1 MKNLQQTGGYATM
14 NTHRKTAVLVGILF
28 IIGTVMGVLS
38 VVFVSP
44 VLDGPG
50 YLARVATNPAPMIR
64 GAFCVL
70 AMGLTLAMVPLAL
83 FPILRKYNEPLAIGY
98 VVFRGG
104 LETVTALG
112 VVGSWLL
119 LVTLGQEY
127 AAAAA
132 AGSPAGQEFQTLGVL
147 ISKAAE
153 ISASAGAV
161 VFPLGAMML
170 YVVLYQ
176 SKLIPRWLSVW
187 GMIAVVLHLALTGLA
202 GLASLSE
209 PSLIQVVANAPILVQ
224 EMVMAVWLIVKGFNS
239 SAVAPRAAKT
249 TTHELLSAA

>member
-1 MKNLQQTGGYATM
+1 MRTY
-14 NTHRKTAVLVGILF
+14 RSTAILVGVLF

-38 VVFVSP
+38 VVFVTP

-50 YLARVATNPAPMIR
+50 YLARVAANPAPMIL

-70 AMGLTLAMVPLAL
+70 VMGLTLSMIPLAL
-83 FPILRKYNEPLAIGY
+83 FPILKRDHEPLAIGY

-119 LVTLGQEY
+119 LVALGQEY
-127 AAAAA
+127 AVAVAT
-132 AGSPAGQEFQTLGVL
+132 GSPPGPEFQTLGAL

-153 ISASAGAV
+153 ISANATAV
-161 VFPLGAMML
+161 FFPIGAMML

-176 SKLIPRWLSVW
+176 SNLIPRWLSVW
-187 GMIAVVLHLALTGLA
+187 GLIAVVLHLALTGVA
-202 GLASLSE
+202 GLANISE
-209 PSLIQVVANAPILVQ
+209 PSLIQVAANAPILVQ
-224 EMVMAVWLIVKGFNS
+224 EMVMAVWLIVKGFNP
-239 SAVAPRAAKT
+239 SAIAA
-249 TTHELLSAA
+249 LSARQPELEAL

>member
-1 MKNLQQTGGYATM
+1 MDAKKGNPRGAD
-14 NTHRKTAVLVGILF
+14 RKTAILVGVLF

-44 VLDGPG
+44 VLEGPG
-50 YLARVATNPAPMIR
+50 YLARIAANPAPMIV

-70 AMGLTLAMVPLAL
+70 VMGLTLAMVPLAL
-83 FPILRKYNEPLAIGY
+83 FPVLKRYHEPLAVGY
-98 VVFRGG
+98 IVFRGG

-112 VVGSWLL
+112 VVASWLL

-127 AAAAA
+127 AAASAL
-132 AGSPAGQEFQTLGVL
+132 AGSPPGAEFQTLSVL

-153 ISASAGAV
+153 ISANAGAV
-161 VFPLGAMML
+161 VFPIGAMML

-202 GLASLSE
+202 GLANLNE
-209 PSLIQVVANAPILVQ
+209 PSLVQVVANAPIFVQ
-224 EMVMAVWLIVKGFNS
+224 EMMMAVWLIVKGFS
-239 SAVAPRAAKT
+239 SPAVASRTARTAT
-249 TTHELLSAA
+249 DELLSAT

>member
-1 MKNLQQTGGYATM
+1 M
-14 NTHRKTAVLVGILF
+14 NTNRKTAILVGVLF

-50 YLARVATNPAPMIR
+50 YLARVAANPAPLIL

-70 AMGLTLAMVPLAL
+70 AMGLALAMVPLAL
-83 FPILRKYNEPLAIGY
+83 FPILKRYHEPLAIGY
-98 VVFRGG
+98 VVFRSG

-112 VVGSWLL
+112 IVASWLL

-127 AAAAA
+127 AAASA
-132 AGSPAGQEFQTLGVL
+132 AGNPAGPAFQTLGVL

-153 ISASAGAV
+153 ISANAGAI
-161 VFPLGAMML
+161 VFPIGAMML

-176 SKLIPRWLSVW
+176 SKLTPRWLSVW
-187 GMIAVVLHLALTGLA
+187 GMIAVVLHLALTGVS
-202 GLASLSE
+202 GLANVSE
-209 PSLIQVVANAPILVQ
+209 PALVQVAANAPILVQ
-224 EMVMAVWLIVKGFNS
+224 EMVMAVWLIVKGFN
-239 SAVAPRAAKT
+239 APVVAPRAAPT
-249 TTHELLSAA
+249 TTNALAGAA

>member
-1 MKNLQQTGGYATM
+1 MDTTKESPRGAE
-14 NTHRKTAVLVGILF
+14 RKTAILVGVLF

-50 YLARVATNPAPMIR
+50 YLAKVAANPEPMIL
-64 GAFCVL
+64 GAFCML
-70 AMGLTLAMVPLAL
+70 IMGLTLAMVPLAL
-83 FPILRKYNEPLAIGY
+83 FPILKRTHEPLAIGY

-127 AAAAA
+127 AAAGAL
-132 AGSPAGQEFQTLGVL
+132 AGSPPVPAFQTLGVL

-153 ISASAGAV
+153 ISANATAI
-161 VFPLGAMML
+161 VFPIGAMML

-187 GMIAVVLHLALTGLA
+187 GMIAVVLHLALTGVA
-202 GLASLSE
+202 GLANLSE
-209 PSLIQVVANAPILVQ
+209 PSLIQVAANAPIFVQ
-224 EMVMAVWLIVKGFNS
+224 EMVMAGWLIVKGFNS
-239 SAVAPRAAKT
+239 PAVASKSAKT
-249 TTHELLSAA
+249 ATDELLSAA